1 MKIAFVCAEDEIP
14 GICYLSA
21 HLKKNGHEVFLV
33 FEPKQFSRAY
43 LRNNF
48 LAKIF
53 SREKENLA
61 RLKKINPD
69 LIGFS
74 CTTAH
79 YQWARD
85 FAHKVKKILP
95 QTPIIFGGV
104 HSTLVPEL
112 VIKEKAIDFVCQG
125 EGEGPLLEILDAI
138 KAGKRAGEDDFIVSN
153 IWYKNNGRIKN
164 NPLRPLLHDLDE
176 LPYLDK
182 DLFKGY
188 LPNHYR
194 EYSYYFTSRG
204 CPYNCSYCGNEP
216 LRKIYVGL
224 GKYVRRMS
232 PQRAVDEL
240 LFLKERYKTKYIL
253 FEDDVFAMDENWL
266 TEFIPLYRKEVGLPF
281 TCFGHVKLLTPK
293 IIKLLKQGGCDLLWF
308 GLQSADEKI
317 RRDVF
322 QRYETNEEIIRATD
336 LCHKEKIQ
344 FMVDQILNIPHDS
357 REAMKEALLLYNR
370 IRPAMINCY
379 SLLYFP
385 KAKINEIALKAGF
398 IKKEDISKIDEGKSI
413 VYQTGDFSHHDDFY
427 SRYALLLTA
436 IPFLPKWVVA
446 KIAGSEKL
454 IDFFGKLPLILI
466 PLVKILINF
475 KIGRGFLPFA
485 IFKMEVF
492 FTKNFVL
499 EKLKSQRRTDS
510 FLS

>member
-21 HLKKNGHEVFLV
+21 YLKKHNHDTFLV

-43 LRNNF
+43 LRNEF

-53 SREKENLA
+53 SREKSNLQKF
-61 RLKKINPD
+61 KKINPD

-85 FAHKVKKILP
+85 FAKKIKKVLP
-95 QTPIIFGGV
+95 KTPIIFGGV

-112 VIKEKAIDFVCQG
+112 VIKEGAIDFVCQG
-125 EGEGPLLEILDAI
+125 EGEGPLLELLDHL
-138 KAGKRAGEDDFIVSN
+138 KQGESVGNRDFQVRN
-153 IWYKNNGRIKN
+153 IWYKKNGEIKTN
-164 NPLRPLLHDLDE
+164 SLRPLLQNLDE

-182 DLFKGY
+182 RLFKDV
-188 LPNHYR
+188 LPKHYR

-204 CPYNCSYCGNEP
+204 CPYNCTYCGNDP
-216 LRKIYVGL
+216 LRKIYAGL
-224 GKYVRRMS
+224 GRFVRRMS
-232 PQRAVDEL
+232 PERAIKEL
-240 LFLKERYKTKYIL
+240 SYIKKEYGAKYIL
-253 FEDDVFAMDENWL
+253 FEDDVFAMDESWL
-266 TEFIPLYRKEVGLPF
+266 SEFLPHYKKEIGLPF

-293 IIKLLKQGGCDLLWF
+293 IIKLLKSGGCDLLWF
-308 GLQSADEKI
+308 GLQSANEKI

-344 FMVDQILNIPHDS
+344 FMVDQILNIPYDTK
-357 REAMKEALLLYNR
+357 EAMLEAMRLYNR
-370 IRPAMINCY
+370 IRPSMINCY
-379 SLLYFP
+379 GLLYFP
-385 KAKINEIALKAGF
+385 KAKINEIALKADF
-398 IKKEDISKIDEGKSI
+398 IKKGDIARINEGKAV
-413 VYQTGDFSHHDDFY
+413 VYQTGDFAHHDDFY
-427 SRYALLLTA
+427 SRYALAVTLIPLLPRWLVDKIVKSDRLMA
-436 IPFLPKWVVA
+436 FLGR
-446 KIAGSEKL
+446 I
-454 IDFFGKLPLILI
+454 PLIFI

-475 KIGRGFLPFA
+475 RIGRGFLPLA
-485 IFKMEVF
+485 ILKMELF

-499 EKLKSQRRTDS
+499 DKLRGFRPG
-510 FLS
+510 